1 MVNKIIDGISIK
13 INEVFGDEYSIYSEG
28 IEQGFEEPCFFICML
43 KPSNFDKLGNRSY
56 REYTFDIHYFPR
68 ETNEKNFEM
77 NSIAE
82 ELFDTLRLIE
92 VSNDL
97 IQGRDMEYE
106 IVDNIL
112 HFKVKYKL
120 FVIKE
125 DIENEFMANFSIN
138 QKLKR

>member
-13 INEVFGDEYSIYSEG
+13 INEIFGDEYSIYSED
-28 IEQGFEEPCFFICML
+28 IEQGFEEPCFFICRL
-43 KPSNFDKLGNRSY
+43 NPSNFDKLCNRSY
-56 REYTFDIHYFPR
+56 REYPFDIHYFPM
-68 ETNEKNFEM
+68 ETNDKNFEM

-82 ELFDTLRLIE
+82 ELFDTLRLIQ

-97 IQGRDMEYE
+97 IQGRDMKYE
-106 IVDNIL
+106 IVDNVL

-120 FVIKE
+120 FVVKE
-125 DIENEFMANFSIN
+125 NIETDHMENVSIN